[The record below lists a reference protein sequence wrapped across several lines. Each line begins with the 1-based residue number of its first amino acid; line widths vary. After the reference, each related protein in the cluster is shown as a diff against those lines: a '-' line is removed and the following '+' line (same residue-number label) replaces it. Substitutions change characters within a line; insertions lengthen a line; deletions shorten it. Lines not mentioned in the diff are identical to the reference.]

1 MKSSDFKQLVEALKG
16 LTNRQK
22 TIINHMLD
30 DGVDNSPIPEMEK
43 HLGDAPEC
51 PHCHSSEINRH
62 GKTGD
67 SQRYKCKS
75 CQKTFVAT
83 TGTPLHR
90 LRNKELWNDYAQ
102 CMIEGRSIRKSAEI
116 IGVNPKTAFRW
127 RHRLLQV
134 PDKEKADELVGIVEA
149 DETLVRKSN
158 KGQRDLDRAPRKRGG
173 RAPRRGRDRDSW
185 TPVLVARDR
194 GGRVF
199 DEPMESMAYTNLKK
213 VLVDRLSDD
222 IVFCSDSMTSYARMC
237 KTHEIKHVQLNDSE
251 GERVVDEVF
260 HIQNVNAYHARFK
273 RWMRRFNGV
282 ATKYLRHYLGWFR
295 YLDTHDDPKNLDF
308 MKIQQ
313 QLIGT

>member
-1 MKSSDFKQLVEALKG
+1 MEQHLV
-16 LTNRQK
+16 
-22 TIINHMLD
+22 D
-30 DGVDNSPIPEMEK
+30 S
-43 HLGDAPEC
+43 PEC

-75 CQKTFVAT
+75 CHKTFVAT

-90 LRNKELWNDYAQ
+90 LRRKELWNEYAQ

-116 IGVNPKTAFRW
+116 IGVNPKTAFHW
-127 RHRLLQV
+127 RHRLLQN
-134 PDKEKADELVGIVEA
+134 PDKIKAEELVGIVEA

-158 KGQRDLDRAPRKRGG
+158 KGQRNLTRAPRKRGT
-173 RAPRRGRDRDSW
+173 RAPKRGRDAESW

-194 GGRVF
+194 AGRVF
-199 DEPMESMAYTNLKK
+199 DEPMKSMAYTNLKK
-213 VLVDRLSDD
+213 VLVNRLGED
-222 IVFCSDSMTSYARMC
+222 IVFCSDSMRSYARMC
-237 KTHEIKHVQLNDSE
+237 KEFEIKHISLNDSE
-251 GERVVDEVF
+251 GERVRDDIF

-273 RWMRRFNGV
+273 EWMRPFHGV
-282 ATKYLRHYLGWFR
+282 ATKYLHHYLGWFR
-295 YLDTHDDPKNLDF
+295 YLDTHDDPKSLDF